1 MFKKMSVII
10 VSVVVCFSL
19 LTLASLT
26 SYVQAAEN
34 SSEKI
39 TGKVK
44 DVDLDEQ
51 SVIVGASGK
60 DSVIYVEKS
69 TQIKQGTENKS
80 LADIKV
86 GIVVEINFK
95 KTGDDLIAQSISII

>member
-1 MFKKMSVII
+1 MFKKMSVI
-10 VSVVVCFSL
+10 VACVVVCFCF
-19 LTLASLT
+19 LTVSSLT
-26 SYVQAAEN
+26 SYVQAED
-34 SSEKI
+34 SSGKI

-51 SVIVGASGK
+51 SLVVGASGK
-60 DSVIYVEKS
+60 DCVIYVEKA
-69 TQIKQGTENKS
+69 TQMKQGSDNKS

-86 GIVVEINFK
+86 GTVVEIKYK